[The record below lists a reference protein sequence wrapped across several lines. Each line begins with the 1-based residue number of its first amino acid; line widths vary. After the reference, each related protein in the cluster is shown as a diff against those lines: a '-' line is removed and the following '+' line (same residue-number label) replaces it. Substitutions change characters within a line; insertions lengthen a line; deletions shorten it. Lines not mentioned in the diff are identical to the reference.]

1 MVLWYN
7 FVQKNK
13 GALMG
18 FDDRLE
24 RIRKKRKLTFNELA
38 QMINVHSTQLRRYE
52 KGESQPTL
60 DVLRK
65 LAIALNVPGDMLL
78 FDEEER
84 EPPEDFLLQFEA
96 ISKFGLEEK
105 KIIKEVLDGLILKH
119 EAKRWA
125 SAS

>member
-1 MVLWYN
+1 MVSWYN

-13 GALMG
+13 GALMN
-18 FDDRLE
+18 FDERLE
-24 RIRKKRKLTFNELA
+24 KIRKKRKLTFNELA
-38 QMINVHSTQLRRYE
+38 QMINIHSTQLRRYE
-52 KGESQPTL
+52 KGESRPTL

-65 LAIALNVPGDMLL
+65 LAITLNVSGDMLL

-84 EPPEDFLLQFEA
+84 KPPEDFLLQFGA
-96 ISKFGLEEK
+96 ISKFGPEEK

>member
-1 MVLWYN
+1 
-7 FVQKNK
+7 
-13 GALMG
+13 MG

-24 RIRKKRKLTFNELA
+24 KIRKKRKLTFNELA
-38 QMINVHSTQLRRYE
+38 QMINIHSTQLRRYE

-65 LAIALNVPGDMLL
+65 LAIALNVPEDMLL

-96 ISKFGLEEK
+96 ISKFCPEEK

-119 EAKRWA
+119 EAKRLA